1 MEQIKLEVGKVYRRR
16 NFKISDGWSAV
27 RTVKIERIEGYY
39 ARGSDLR
46 LYHLSG
52 KSMLKQ
58 ERGLDLVKEV
68 LP

>member
-16 NFKISDGWSAV
+16 NFKVADGWPAY
-27 RTVKIERIEGYY
+27 RTVKIEKIDGEY

-52 KSMLKQ
+52 KSMLKL
-58 ERGLDLVKEV
+58 ERGLDLVREV
-68 LP
+68 TH